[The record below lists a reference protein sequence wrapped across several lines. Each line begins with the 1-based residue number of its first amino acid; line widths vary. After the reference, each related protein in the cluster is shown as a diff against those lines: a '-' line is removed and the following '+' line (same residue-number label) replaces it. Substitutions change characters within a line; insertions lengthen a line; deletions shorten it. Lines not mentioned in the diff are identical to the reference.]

1 MGFQA
6 GSDHKILLSRIY
18 QKAEFN
24 KEISTLKKT
33 VQRIPSKKLE
43 QKIGCHL
50 KQNFVPLKLEQIIK
64 IHHKNYKMAAT
75 IPKTIKNPEE
85 SMSVFEV
92 TKLLLAFV
100 NPKLGR
106 DFYVQ
111 QFQEKAKEFYDN

>member
-1 MGFQA
+1 
-6 GSDHKILLSRIY
+6 
-18 QKAEFN
+18 
-24 KEISTLKKT
+24 
-33 VQRIPSKKLE
+33 
-43 QKIGCHL
+43 
-50 KQNFVPLKLEQIIK
+50 
-64 IHHKNYKMAAT
+64 MAAT

-111 QFQEKAKEFYDN
+111 